1 MGLDAVV
8 AEIRDK
14 GRAEAE
20 VINKDADA
28 KKSEILNIAQQKAE
42 AVKAAAREEAGK
54 STSHIIS
61 QEEAAGHLVVK
72 RQTLNAQK
80 ELMDE
85 VYRQALDAIATMP
98 DTFHK
103 GAISSLLRQAM
114 TEIPKGTVSCCARDE
129 KVLKEVLKES
139 EFGTY
144 TFGKVIGID
153 GGIIVES
160 TDGQLQV
167 DFSYRTFM
175 SQVWESGLKDASD
188 ILFA

>member
-14 GRAEAE
+14 GRVEAD
-20 VINKDADA
+20 VITRDADA
-28 KKSEILNIAQQKAE
+28 KKVEILSEAQQKTE
-42 AVKAAAREEAGK
+42 VVKAAAREEAEK

-61 QEEAAGHLVVK
+61 QEEAAGHLIVK
-72 RQTLNAQK
+72 RQILNTQK
-80 ELMDE
+80 ELMDD
-85 VYRQALDAIATMP
+85 VYRKALDTITSMP
-98 DTFHK
+98 ESFHK
-103 GAISSLLRQAM
+103 DAISSLLKKASA
-114 TEIPKGTVSCCARDE
+114 EIPKGTVSCCARDE
-129 KVLKEVLKES
+129 KALKEVLKDS
-139 EFGTY
+139 NFSAYSFGS
-144 TFGKVIGID
+144 VIGID

-160 TDGQLQV
+160 IDGQLQV

>member
-8 AEIRDK
+8 AEIREK
-14 GRAEAE
+14 GRVEAE
-20 VINKDADA
+20 VINQDADA
-28 KKSEILNIAQQKAE
+28 KKLEFLNAAQQKAE
-42 AVKAAAREEAGK
+42 AIKTTAREEVAK
-54 STSHIIS
+54 TSSHIIS

-72 RQTLNAQK
+72 RQILNTQK

-85 VYRQALDAIATMP
+85 VYKQALEKITSMP
-98 DTFHK
+98 ESFHK
-103 GAISSLLRQAM
+103 GAVSSLLRKAM
-114 TEIPKGTVSCCARDE
+114 TEIPKGSVSCCARDE
-129 KVLKEVLKES
+129 KVLKDVLKES
-139 EFGTY
+139 EFGAF
-144 TFGKVIGID
+144 TFGKIIGID

-167 DFSYRTFM
+167 DFSYHTFM